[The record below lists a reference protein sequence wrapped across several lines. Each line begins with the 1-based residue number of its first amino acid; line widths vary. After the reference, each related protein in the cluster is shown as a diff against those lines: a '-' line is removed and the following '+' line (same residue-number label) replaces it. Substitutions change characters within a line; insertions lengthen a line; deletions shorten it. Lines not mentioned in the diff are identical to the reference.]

1 MDFQDNQQNSQ
12 TTLGTPLRVPTRATE
27 DLDVSSLDDYQ
38 ATKQNEEITRGGSPP
53 TPASRSYTKK
63 NKIIVDRAVK
73 DVVKTTKE
81 VIYGRSNYPV
91 EQQRIIDRYGDR
103 TIKSIKIG
111 RTPLPSI
118 LTKIINMVSLGAFN
132 KLVEKSPYD
141 DLFHLFCILT
151 LDNGSV
157 VKILLEKNEAI
168 NMKVVSNYNPKNA
181 EYVEVSRVPSNLT
194 FNDLLNNARKLQGS
208 KFFKYQSDTNN
219 CQDFLIAV
227 LKGSSMLND
236 SLSKF
241 IKQDVKSIF
250 KTLPITQKIINTLTN
265 LGGTVDI
272 VKKGLRI

>member
-1 MDFQDNQQNSQ
+1 MDFQDNQQNAQ
-12 TTLGTPLRVPTRATE
+12 TTLGQP
-27 DLDVSSLDDYQ
+27 LDVSSLDDYEAQ
-38 ATKQNEEITRGGSPP
+38 QKTKENIGGSPP
-53 TPASRSYTKK
+53 PPSK
-63 NKIIVDRAVK
+63 NKIIVDRAKK
-73 DVVKTTKE
+73 DIVKTGKE
-81 VIYGRSNYPV
+81 LIYGRSDYPV

-181 EYVEVSRVPSNLT
+181 EYVDVPRVPSNLT
-194 FNDLLNNARKLQGS
+194 FNDLLNNARKVQGS

-250 KTLPITQKIINTLTN
+250 KKLPITQKIINTLTN
-265 LGGTVDI
+265 LGGAVDVI
-272 VKKGLRI
+272 KKGLRIK

>member
-1 MDFQDNQQNSQ
+1 MDFKNNVDNSQ
-12 TTLGTPLRVPTRATE
+12 TTLGQP
-27 DLDVSSLDDYQ
+27 LDVSSLDDALAQ
-38 ATKQNEEITRGGSPP
+38 KENAGRSPP
-53 TPASRSYTKK
+53 PPSK
-63 NKIIVDRAVK
+63 NKIIVDKAVK

-81 VIYGRSNYPV
+81 VIYGRSDYPV
-91 EQQRIIDRYGDR
+91 EQQRIINKYGEKI
-103 TIKSIKIG
+103 IKNIKIG

-132 KLVEKSPYD
+132 KLVDKSPYD

-151 LDNGSV
+151 LDNGAIV
-157 VKILLEKNEAI
+157 NILLEKNEQI
-168 NMKVVSNYNPKNA
+168 NMKVVTNYNPKNA
-181 EYVEVSRVPSNLT
+181 EYIEVSRVPSNLT
-194 FNDLLNNARKLQGS
+194 LNDLLNGSRRIQGS
-208 KFFKYQSDTNN
+208 KFFKYNSASNN

-250 KTLPITQKIINTLTN
+250 KTLPITQKIINVLTN

-272 VKKGLRI
+272 VKKGLRIK

>member
-12 TTLGTPLRVPTRATE
+12 TTLGTP
-27 DLDVSSLDDYQ
+27 LDVSSLDDYQ

-53 TPASRSYTKK
+53 TQASYTKK
-63 NKIIVDRAVK
+63 IASPRTTRLGSVPQVDRAVK

-81 VIYGRSNYPV
+81 VIYGRSDYPIQ
-91 EQQRIIDRYGDR
+91 QQRIIDNYGNKI
-103 TIKSIKIG
+103 IKNIKIG

-132 KLVEKSPYD
+132 KLVERSPYD

-250 KTLPITQKIINTLTN
+250 KKLPITQKIINTLTN

-272 VKKGLRI
+272 VKKGLRIK

>member
-1 MDFQDNQQNSQ
+1 MDFQDNQQNAQ
-12 TTLGTPLRVPTRATE
+12 TTLGTPL
-27 DLDVSSLDDYQ
+27 DVGSLDD
-38 ATKQNEEITRGGSPP
+38 EIASQEAL
-53 TPASRSYTKK
+53 ASRPSVSGKLDVRSAAK
-63 NKIIVDRAVK
+63 RSVIVDRAVK

-81 VIYGRSNYPV
+81 VIYGRSDYPI

-132 KLVEKSPYD
+132 KFIERSPYD

-151 LDNGSV
+151 LDNGAV

-168 NMKVVSNYNPKNA
+168 NMKVVTNYDPKNA
-181 EYVEVSRVPSNLT
+181 EYVDVPRVPSNLT
-194 FNDLLNNARKLQGS
+194 FNDLLNNARKIQGS
-208 KFFKYQSDTNN
+208 NYFKYNATSNN

-227 LKGSSMLND
+227 LKGSSMLTDN
-236 SLSKF
+236 LSKF

-250 KTLPITQKIINTLTN
+250 KTLPITKKIINTLTN
-265 LGGTVDI
+265 LGGTIDI
-272 VKKGLRI
+272 VKKGLRIK